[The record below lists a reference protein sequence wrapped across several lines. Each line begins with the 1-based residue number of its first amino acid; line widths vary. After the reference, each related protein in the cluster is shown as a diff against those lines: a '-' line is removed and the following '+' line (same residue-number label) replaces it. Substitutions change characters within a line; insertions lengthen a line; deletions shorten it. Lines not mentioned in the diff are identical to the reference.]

1 MSKVIESKRGSWEG
15 VPNEQGSED
24 RLRGDLAVI
33 GVVFHLPDCEEQTGD
48 VESENCPDALDRED
62 RWDDYTP
69 FYRGDVGAPGVQRS
83 SKLGLGEAVL
93 ET

>member
-1 MSKVIESKRGSWEG
+1 
-15 VPNEQGSED
+15 
-24 RLRGDLAVI
+24 
-33 GVVFHLPDCEEQTGD
+33 LPDCKEQTGD
-48 VESENCPDALDRED
+48 VESENRPDALDRED